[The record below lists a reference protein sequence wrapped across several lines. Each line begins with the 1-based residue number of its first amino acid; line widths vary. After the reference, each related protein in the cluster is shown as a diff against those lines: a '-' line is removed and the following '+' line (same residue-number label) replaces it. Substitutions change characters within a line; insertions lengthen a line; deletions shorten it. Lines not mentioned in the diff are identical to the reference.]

1 MKSGQNCKNITAGQQ
16 PGLMM
21 IELCSFCF
29 WLLINVQI
37 HNLFF
42 YALLLFRDTGTY
54 SFKVGLALHETAVKS
69 MICFSVNLPVRN
81 STS

>member
-29 WLLINVQI
+29 WLLTNVQI

-42 YALLLFRDTGTY
+42 YALLLFRDTGT
-54 SFKVGLALHETAVKS
+54 
-69 MICFSVNLPVRN
+69 
-81 STS
+81 